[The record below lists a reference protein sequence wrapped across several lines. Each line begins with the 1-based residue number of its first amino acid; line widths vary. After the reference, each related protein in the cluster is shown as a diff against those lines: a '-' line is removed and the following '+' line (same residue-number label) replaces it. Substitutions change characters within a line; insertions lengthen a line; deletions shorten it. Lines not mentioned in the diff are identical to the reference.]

1 VSYESVTVHAEVDRT
16 MPSQTKYHV
25 LCVRQSW
32 TSIGGQAAK
41 APALME
47 RACSLKI
54 FPLVLNE
61 CRASTRS
68 LRIPAAS
75 APMLCTPLRLLGV
88 LACIYVCYLWPAS
101 LPLHG
106 LRFPDSVVY

>member
-1 VSYESVTVHAEVDRT
+1 MHSNT
-16 MPSQTKYHV
+16 QTRYHT
-25 LCVRQSW
+25 LYIRQCW

-75 APMLCTPLRLLGV
+75 APMFCTPLRLLGV
-88 LACIYVCYLWPAS
+88 LACINVCC
-101 LPLHG
+101 
-106 LRFPDSVVY
+106 

>member
-1 VSYESVTVHAEVDRT
+1 
-16 MPSQTKYHV
+16 M
-25 LCVRQSW
+25 
-32 TSIGGQAAK
+32 
-41 APALME
+41 ME

-75 APMLCTPLRLLGV
+75 APMFCTPLRLLGV
-88 LACIYVCYLWPAS
+88 LACINVCY
-101 LPLHG
+101 
-106 LRFPDSVVY
+106 